1 MPVREGILKYRNADG
16 STRLE
21 LVTLDAVKDTAR
33 TIARA
38 TVTLEHPAEG
48 FVSATNVDKLGVGD
62 VDGEVA
68 VEEDAQGGFARVKL
82 AVRRKDAIDAVGAGT
97 QELSPGYD
105 VTLDETPGEHP
116 TFGRYD
122 ARQVGRDVNH
132 LAIVPKGRGGP
143 TVRLRADSTDAEP
156 LGWAKPS
163 TAAPRRI
170 DNEARMNPLLAVL
183 LSTLGVAR
191 IDDED
196 AAIKAATTAAKSLKS
211 RADEAEEAAQE
222 GEAKLS
228 ELDTLKAENAALKAK
243 VAEMQGSMDA
253 LTATKDEMVKAEADR
268 KDAAEL
274 ADLRTLATKVG
285 VKHDG
290 LDLKALR
297 VAIAKTR
304 IDSIEPGANPA
315 YVDGVIASVRADA
328 DKAPARSRWDWAAD
342 KTDPRADADDEF
354 RSPYLDAA
362 DEARG
367 LSTTSAGGAK

>member
-1 MPVREGILKYRNADG
+1 MREGILRYRNADG
-16 STRLE
+16 SERLE

-62 VDGEVA
+62 VDGEVT

-82 AVRRKDAIDAVGAGT
+82 AVRRKDAIDAVGGGT

-143 TVRLRADSTDAEP
+143 TVRLRADSAEAEP
-156 LGWAKPS
+156 MGWAPTPS
-163 TAAPRRI
+163 PARKTRT
-170 DNEARMNPLLAVL
+170 DNEARHMRTLPLLLAALGMTQRFDTDEAAV
-183 LSTLGVAR
+183 
-191 IDDED
+191 D
-196 AAIKAATTAAKSLKS
+196 AAIPVATKLAADAKARK
-211 RADEAEEAAQE
+211 DAEE
-222 GEAKLS
+222 GEAEATS
-228 ELDTLKAENAALKAK
+228 EVDKLKAENEQLKADLAK
-243 VAEMQGSMDA
+243 LQGEMADA
-253 LTATKDEMVKAEADR
+253 KKDMAGMVKAETDR
-268 KDAAEL
+268 KDAADL
-274 ADLRTLATKVG
+274 AELRTLATKVG

-290 LDLKALR
+290 LSLPALR
-297 VAIAKTR
+297 LAVAKVKLDSVDDKT
-304 IDSIEPGANPA
+304 PA
-315 YVDGVIASVRADA
+315 GFVDGLIAAVRADA
-328 DKAPARSRWDWAAD
+328 DKAPERSRWDWRDD
-342 KTDPRADADDEF
+342 KTDPRTDADKAEF

-362 DEARG
+362 DEAR
-367 LSTTSAGGAK
+367 TGGSK